1 MKKSG
6 LKTGGHH
13 AIFWVLEVKRSKMLQ
28 KLNKRDCFCL
38 HYLVSFFMAFLVQKL
53 IFTINIW
60 FNFVFGS
67 FLEQDH
73 LLLNLFVSGVYAK
86 RWPKCAHISIQK
98 LMQPK
103 IWPMGFFLNLTV
115 RGPFH
120 RKDFKWKKN
129 WRYRVNFWKKWKFC
143 MQNLTKERK
152 QPPVDVSNLLKWM
165 GNIWDFLTKP
175 DQFEKLFHG

>member
-1 MKKSG
+1 
-6 LKTGGHH
+6 
-13 AIFWVLEVKRSKMLQ
+13 MLQ

-38 HYLVSFFMAFLVQKL
+38 HYLVSFFMALLVQKL

-73 LLLNLFVSGVYAK
+73 LLLNLFVSSSIK
-86 RWPKCAHISIQK
+86 LIWPKCAYISIQK

-103 IWPMGFFLNLTV
+103 IWAMSFFLNLTV
-115 RGPFH
+115 RGLFH
-120 RKDFKWKKN
+120 RKDFKSKKN
-129 WRYRVNFWKKWKFC
+129 WRYRVNFWKKMFC

-152 QPPVDVSNLLKWM
+152 QPPVDVSNLKWM

-175 DQFEKLFHG
+175 DQFEKLFHS

>member
-1 MKKSG
+1 MF
-6 LKTGGHH
+6 T
-13 AIFWVLEVKRSKMLQ
+13 F
-28 KLNKRDCFCL
+28 
-38 HYLVSFFMAFLVQKL
+38 LVSFFMAFLAQKL

-103 IWPMGFFLNLTV
+103 IWPMGFFLYLTV

-129 WRYRVNFWKKWKFC
+129 WRYKVNFWKKWKFC
-143 MQNLTKERK
+143 TQNLTKERK